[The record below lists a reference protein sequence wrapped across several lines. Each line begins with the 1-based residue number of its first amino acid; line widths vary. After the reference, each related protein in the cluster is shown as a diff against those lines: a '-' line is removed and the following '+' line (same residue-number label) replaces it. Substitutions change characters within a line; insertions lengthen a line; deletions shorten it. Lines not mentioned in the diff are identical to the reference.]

1 MIRKLLFL
9 IVILAALAGA
19 ALYTGH
25 ARPVVKW
32 QVERSLLASG
42 MSEKRSD
49 CMAGRMVDRLSILQL
64 WNLRQAMQPREGEAE
79 NAEGLGELVKRLR
92 RSGDTETVAVV
103 STSAGL
109 CAIGIG

>member
-1 MIRKLLFL
+1 MIRKLFITLVLLVALFG
-9 IVILAALAGA
+9 V

-42 MSEKRSD
+42 MSEKRAD
-49 CMAGRMVDRLSILQL
+49 CMAGRMVDRLTIVQL
-64 WNLRQAMQPREGEAE
+64 WNLRQAMAPRDGESE
-79 NAEGLGELVKRLR
+79 NPDGLGDTIKRLR
-92 RSGDTETVAVV
+92 RADDSEVVAVV
-103 STSAGL
+103 TTSAGL